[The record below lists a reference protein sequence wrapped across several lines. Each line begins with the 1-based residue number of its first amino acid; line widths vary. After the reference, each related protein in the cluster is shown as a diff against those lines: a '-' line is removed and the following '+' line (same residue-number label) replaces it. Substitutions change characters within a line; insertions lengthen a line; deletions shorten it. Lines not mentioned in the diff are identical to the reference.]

1 MIDNKIVEILEKYHN
16 EVAEEISNI
25 NLAIRKIRGELK
37 LVSDCLIGE
46 LLSYSKNT
54 GIENKEKELELLRD
68 SQTIREY
75 IKSFD
80 ILDFRDNY
88 YDEDTENQELE
99 KANSIL
105 NLHDIIVLN
114 NTLNCDIKHKIH
126 DLSVGLPVLD
136 ESGDVNIIYVLA
148 SYCEDCN
155 RYTITKEVFNT
166 INGVILCEVINKIGI
181 TAENK
186 EDVEIELSQRESI
199 LYRYGYN
206 VKTSENLSTKQRHI
220 IIASLVESGI
230 MTRTQIIDH
239 LTSLINRGEKI
250 ESWKRAVDKWKQ
262 DRYYTQDYKTE
273 NLPSV
278 IANKILLGYK
288 ESMQV
293 HLYDTT
299 L

>member
-1 MIDNKIVEILEKYHN
+1 M
-16 EVAEEISNI
+16 
-25 NLAIRKIRGELK
+25 
-37 LVSDCLIGE
+37 
-46 LLSYSKNT
+46 
-54 GIENKEKELELLRD
+54 
-68 SQTIREY
+68 
-75 IKSFD
+75 
-80 ILDFRDNY
+80 
-88 YDEDTENQELE
+88 
-99 KANSIL
+99 
-105 NLHDIIVLN
+105 
-114 NTLNCDIKHKIH
+114 
-126 DLSVGLPVLD
+126 PVLD

-262 DRYYTQDYKTE
+262 DRYYTR
-273 NLPSV
+273 L
-278 IANKILLGYK
+278 
-288 ESMQV
+288 
-293 HLYDTT
+293 
-299 L
+299 